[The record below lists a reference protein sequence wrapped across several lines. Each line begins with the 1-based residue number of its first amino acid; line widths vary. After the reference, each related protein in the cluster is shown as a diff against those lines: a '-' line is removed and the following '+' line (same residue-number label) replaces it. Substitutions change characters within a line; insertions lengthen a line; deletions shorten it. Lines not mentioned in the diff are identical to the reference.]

1 MRWLA
6 LAALENALA
15 LRGGPCSEW
24 FDNAWLKSEGFSADV
39 CCWGR
44 HPSCWQGEHSYDTCC
59 RDFDVSDFEKH
70 LAALGHAPHLL
81 AQTLPAEEHFAIQ
94 PSQTSSATAHEFFR
108 RAAPAARA
116 VWTAAA
122 AAEDAASLHGLA
134 LLVMTAPGN
143 FARRRAIRRTW
154 LQMLTWPGTENI
166 TYAFAMCAPDALTN
180 SRLLDFNRQ
189 LAEEQELFRDLLIL
203 PWLEDVYWGW
213 PHAAKTF
220 LALLAALE
228 RQPFAQ
234 HFAVLHDDV
243 YVHIPRLAL
252 LLADHPSGQGLYLG
266 NAYRGHDFV
275 GHRPTDGEEYEEM
288 HGHRKMS

>member
-1 MRWLA
+1 MLVGVLPQTPAEPPSAPTSAPTSVPTSASTSAPTSAPRQA
-6 LAALENALA
+6 PPCSGVNAIPL
-15 LRGGPCSEW
+15 GGPVGTSQEAIMAELQGCWRNYVDETESYLVRGMDVMR
-24 FDNAWLKSEGFSADV
+24 FKGGFEAKPFRLHWDEPSGRLW
-39 CCWGR
+39 WGSTGR
-44 HPSCWQGEHSYDTCC
+44 YS
-59 RDFDVSDFEKH
+59 
-70 LAALGHAPHLL
+70 L
-81 AQTLPAEEHFAIQ
+81 Q
-94 PSQTSSATAHEFFR
+94 P
-108 RAAPAARA
+108 
-116 VWTAAA
+116 
-122 AAEDAASLHGLA
+122 
-134 LLVMTAPGN
+134 
-143 FARRRAIRRTW
+143 TW